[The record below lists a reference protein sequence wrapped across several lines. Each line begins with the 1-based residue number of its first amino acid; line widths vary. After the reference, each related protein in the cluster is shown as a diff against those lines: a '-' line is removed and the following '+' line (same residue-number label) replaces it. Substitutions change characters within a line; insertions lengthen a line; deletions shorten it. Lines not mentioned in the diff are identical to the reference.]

1 MLWIDITV
9 RKGPENV
16 PELEEGVSGKTN
28 SGKPKGSV
36 SVGSE
41 KKFGLFGC
49 LGRAAAL
56 VVGGRGF
63 GASRLSK
70 KILFFGEKRIYLIR
84 DHFENQ
90 LIPVIVSQ

>member
-1 MLWIDITV
+1 M
-9 RKGPENV
+9 
-16 PELEEGVSGKTN
+16 
-28 SGKPKGSV
+28 
-36 SVGSE
+36 GSE